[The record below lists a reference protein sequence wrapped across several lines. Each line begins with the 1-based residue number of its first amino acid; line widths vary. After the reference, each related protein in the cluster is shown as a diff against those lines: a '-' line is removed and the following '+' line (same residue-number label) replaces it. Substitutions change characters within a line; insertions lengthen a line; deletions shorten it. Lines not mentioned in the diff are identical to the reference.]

1 MHFCDVQVGNVS
13 VIIQRQKDRL
23 VTEKHEL
30 LGWDPD
36 RDDFEAEEVI
46 LGICNIG
53 KCRRGNFGQL
63 VTVLVK
69 SSFLFQT

>member
-13 VIIQRQKDRL
+13 VIVQRRKDWL

-36 RDDFEAEEVI
+36 QEDFEAEEVI
-46 LGICNIG
+46 LEICNIG
-53 KCRRGNFGQL
+53 KCRRGNFGQF

-69 SSFLFQT
+69 SSFLFPT